1 MSNWGC
7 DMEFSH
13 ISVLLHETV
22 DSLNIK
28 PNGVYVDC
36 TLGGAG
42 HTSLI
47 LSKLGEDGV
56 VVGIDRDDDAL
67 ENAREKIKD
76 KRLITVKDNFENLKN
91 AIESVGI
98 YQVDGIIMDL
108 GVSSH
113 QLDVAER
120 GFSYMKDAPLDM
132 RMDRTAPLTA
142 YDVVNGYSEQELVRI
157 FKDYGEERFASKIAS
172 KICAVRTE
180 KPIENTLELAD
191 LISSSIPAKFRNDG
205 GHPAKRVFQAIRIEV
220 NGELD
225 CIPKAI
231 ESGAE
236 VLKSGGRMSIISF
249 HSLEDRLVK
258 TNFQKLE
265 NPCTCPS
272 DFPICVCGKKQVVK
286 IITKKPILPSDEEL
300 KMNNRSHSAK
310 LRVCEKI

>member
-1 MSNWGC
+1 
-7 DMEFSH
+7 MEFSH
-13 ISVLLHETV
+13 VSVLLHETV
-22 DSLNIK
+22 NSLNIK
-28 PNGVYVDC
+28 PDGVYVDC

-47 LSKLGEDGV
+47 LTKLNDKGR

-67 ENAREKIKD
+67 ANAHEKIND
-76 KRLITVKDNFENLKN
+76 KRLITVKDNFENIKN
-91 AIESVGI
+91 AIESAGFEK
-98 YQVDGIIMDL
+98 VDGIIMDL

-132 RMDRTAPLTA
+132 RMDQTAPLTA
-142 YDVVNGYSEQELVRI
+142 YEVVNSYSEYDLVRI
-157 FKDYGEERFASKIAS
+157 FKDYGEERFASRIAS
-172 KICAVRTE
+172 KICSTRAD
-180 KPIENTLELAD
+180 KPIETTLELAEI
-191 LISSSIPAKFRNDG
+191 ISSSIPGKFKNDG
-205 GHPAKRVFQAIRIEV
+205 GHPAKRSFQAIRIEV

-231 ESGAE
+231 EAGAE
-236 VLKSGGRMSIISF
+236 VLNVGGRMSIISF
-249 HSLEDRLVK
+249 HSLEDRIVK
-258 TNFQKLE
+258 NGFQRLE

-272 DFPICVCGKKQVVK
+272 DFPICVCGKKQIVK

-300 KMNNRSHSAK
+300 KNNSRSHSAK

>member
-1 MSNWGC
+1 
-7 DMEFSH
+7 MEFSH
-13 ISVLLHETV
+13 VSVLLHETV

-28 PNGVYVDC
+28 PDGVYVDC

-47 LSKLGEDGV
+47 LTKLNDKGR

-67 ENAREKIKD
+67 ANAREKIND
-76 KRLITVKDNFENLKN
+76 ERLITVKDNFENLKN
-91 AIESVGI
+91 AIESAGFEK
-98 YQVDGIIMDL
+98 VDGIIMDL

-132 RMDRTAPLTA
+132 RMDQTAPLTA
-142 YDVVNGYSEQELVRI
+142 YDVVNSYSEYDLARI
-157 FKDYGEERFASKIAS
+157 LKDYGEERFASRIAS
-172 KICAVRTE
+172 KICSARAD
-180 KPIENTLELAD
+180 KPIKTTLELSD
-191 LISSSIPAKFRNDG
+191 LISSSIPGKFKNDG
-205 GHPAKRVFQAIRIEV
+205 GHPAKRSFQAIRIEV

-236 VLKSGGRMSIISF
+236 VLNVGGRMSIISF
-249 HSLEDRLVK
+249 HSLEDRIVK
-258 TNFQKLE
+258 NGFQRLE
-265 NPCTCPS
+265 KPCTCPS
-272 DFPICVCGKKQVVK
+272 DFPICVCGKKQIVK

-300 KMNNRSHSAK
+300 KNNSRSHSAK